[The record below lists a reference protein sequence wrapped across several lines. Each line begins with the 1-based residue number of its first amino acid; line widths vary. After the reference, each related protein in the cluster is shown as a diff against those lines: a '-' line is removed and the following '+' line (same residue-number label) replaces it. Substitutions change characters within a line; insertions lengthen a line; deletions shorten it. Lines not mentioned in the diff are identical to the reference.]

1 MFIPVLVTPIVFWN
15 AFSTIVLTPI
25 TCGIIF
31 LIHLVNFIFL
41 FQARVRILAL
51 VAKLFSL
58 SYSVASVIY
67 NSDLLTLFEV
77 EISKTNDML
86 TTLSALELLYE
97 VITYIFTWD
106 NCDISLVEG
115 KSLIYRLYASIYV
128 ILFVIHVV
136 DMVGSI

>member
-1 MFIPVLVTPIVFWN
+1 M
-15 AFSTIVLTPI
+15 
-25 TCGIIF
+25 
-31 LIHLVNFIFL
+31 